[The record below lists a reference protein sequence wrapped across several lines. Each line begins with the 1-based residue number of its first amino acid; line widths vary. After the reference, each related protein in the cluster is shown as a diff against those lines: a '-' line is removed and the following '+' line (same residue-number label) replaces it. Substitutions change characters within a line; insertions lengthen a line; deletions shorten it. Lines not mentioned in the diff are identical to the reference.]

1 MKKFVGMLALLGL
14 GILGFALETRAVDV
28 HFSNADLHGTYV
40 VKFQGTNSGGD
51 GALEGK
57 SLAPLNGVGQ
67 LMADGKGHFA
77 GTQTANILFNT

>member
-1 MKKFVGMLALLGL
+1 MKKFVGMLVLLGF
-14 GILGFALETRAVDV
+14 GSLGFALETGAVDL

-57 SLAPLNGVGQ
+57 SLAPVNVGAKSRVRWGVYTYR
-67 LMADGKGHFA
+67 FIE
-77 GTQTANILFNT
+77 T